1 MDADEPG
8 WPMID
13 DVFRDLAV
21 GRSTAT
27 VRRYLRVRARLY
39 AFLDTADLREALG
52 AEASAVL
59 HAARRQH
66 DTGAF
71 WAVLG
76 VDELARCLPVL
87 VTEPWLP
94 DGSAEA
100 RVHLSVVSR
109 LAGQLTTSPGRH
121 DVDAAVDAARR
132 QVAVRPSRPEPQTMP
147 DRFLRRPGPTW

>member
-39 AFLDTADLREALG
+39 AFLDTADLRGALG

-59 HAARRQH
+59 HEARRQH
-66 DTGAF
+66 DDGAF

-76 VDELARCLPVL
+76 VDELARCLPVFT
-87 VTEPWLP
+87 TEPWLP

-100 RVHLSVVSR
+100 RVHLGVVSR
-109 LAGQLTTSPGRH
+109 LAARLTATPGRH
-121 DVDAAVDAARR
+121 DVDAAVVAARR
-132 QVAVRPSRPEPQTMP
+132 LLAVRPSPLEPQRMP
-147 DRFLRRPGPTW
+147 ERFLRPPGPAW

>member
-39 AFLDTADLREALG
+39 AFLDTADLRGALG

-59 HAARRQH
+59 HEARRQH
-66 DTGAF
+66 DDGAF

-87 VTEPWLP
+87 AAEPWLP

-109 LAGQLTTSPGRH
+109 LAARLGDSPGRH
-121 DVDAAVDAARR
+121 DVHAAVDLSRELLD
-132 QVAVRPSRPEPQTMP
+132 VRPSATEPPRMP
-147 DRFLRRPGPTW
+147 DRFLRRPGPSW